1 MKLRLTLYDSGKRR
15 VLLNWDNVTLVKP
28 TSSYT
33 DIEYTEIC
41 LVGGKSVGVEE
52 SLEDIE
58 LILTANENSKKR

>member
-1 MKLRLTLYDSGKRR
+1 MKLRLTLYDSGRRR
-15 VLLNWDNVTLVKP
+15 VLINWDNVTLVKP

-33 DIEYTEIC
+33 DIEYTEVY

-58 LILTANENSKKR
+58 LVLSANENSKKR